1 MRLTPQRLQHIPHT
15 PGVYTFTKRG
25 VPIYVGKAADLR
37 ARLTAYMPGKVW
49 KTDML
54 RDATGLRIET
64 TTSELEALLL
74 EVNRIQAFHPK
85 YNIANRDQKSFLS
98 ILVTTDEEF
107 PQVLPTRSRARAG
120 TYFGPFTS
128 AYAVRETLR
137 ALRKIF
143 PFRCKAVP
151 VSSERRGGV
160 PSPPRGA
167 HGRAPLRPCL
177 YFHLGQCAGTCAG
190 LISATEYRRRVIA
203 PLLRILNGQA
213 KSARRMLDG
222 EHRRLLDDV
231 LAHTRVL
238 SVTEKY
244 AADLHDLQRVLHL
257 PQLPHR
263 IEGYDISN
271 IHGLEAV
278 GSMVVA
284 VDGEPAPSE
293 YKKFKVRT
301 LEGQSNDV
309 GMLREVL
316 TRRLRHV
323 SSSRAEQRGAERSP
337 GDPDGDFSARSRGS
351 LGRNDAGEKDAWPDP
366 DLMLIDGGKAQLNAA
381 LRSMR
386 ATGIS
391 FPVVSLAKREEE
403 IYLPG
408 ERSPLRLP
416 KNAPA
421 LHLLQRVR
429 DEAHRF
435 AIGYHRA
442 RYRKRILGR

>member
-1 MRLTPQRLQHIPHT
+1 MRLTAKRLANIPHA

-37 ARLTAYMPGKVW
+37 VRLTAYTPGKDW

-54 RDATGLRIET
+54 REATGLTMEQT
-64 TTSELEALLL
+64 ASELEALLL
-74 EVNRIQAFHPK
+74 EVHRISTLHPT
-85 YNIANRDQKSFLS
+85 YNIANRDQKTFLS
-98 ILVTTDEEF
+98 ILVTTNEEF
-107 PQVLPTRSRARAG
+107 PQVLPTRSHASAG

-143 PFRCKAVP
+143 PYRCKLKPQAA
-151 VSSERRGGV
+151 SSK
-160 PSPPRGA
+160 PQA
-167 HGRAPLRPCL
+167 RPCL
-177 YFHLGQCAGTCAG
+177 YFHMGLCAGTCAG
-190 LISATEYRRRVIA
+190 RITAREYRRRVIA
-203 PLLRILNGQA
+203 PLVRILNGQA
-213 KSARRMLDG
+213 KSARRLLDE

-231 LAHTRVL
+231 LAHTRIL

-244 AADLHDLQRVLHL
+244 VADLHDLQRVLHL
-257 PQLPHR
+257 PALPRR

-271 IHGLEAV
+271 IHGIEAV
-278 GSMVVA
+278 GSMIVA
-284 VDGEPAPSE
+284 IDGEPAPSE
-293 YKKFKVRT
+293 YKKFKITT

-316 TRRLRHV
+316 GRRLQHSR
-323 SSSRAEQRGAERSP
+323 SLRGSRATEAIPATRVRTRGIA
-337 GDPDGDFSARSRGS
+337 S
-351 LGRNDAGEKDAWPDP
+351 LPPVARNDKDIWPNP
-366 DLMLIDGGKAQLNAA
+366 DLILIDGGKAQLNAA
-381 LRSMR
+381 LRAMR
-386 ATGIS
+386 AAGIS
-391 FPVVSLAKREEE
+391 FPVVALAKRNEE

-408 ERSPLRLP
+408 ERHPLRLP

-435 AIGYHRA
+435 AIGYHRT
-442 RYRKRILGR
+442 RYRKRIFRR